1 MFAMTNS
8 GKFYSLLLVIPSLL
22 ILSSCVATQEDVGG
36 LYARQNKLEARMDRM
51 SSEMEVIKNKNF
63 GANAGSS
70 NVDDQLFQLQTKV
83 DDLERSISDINS
95 RVSNLN
101 KDIQNLNKRVSTVS
115 SQTQA
120 MQKTSA
126 QSVNKTEEVPTPT
139 AEPELSD
146 FDKGYRNLGEGK
158 YKLAREQ
165 FNSYIKNNPDSSKV
179 PDSLF
184 WIADSYY
191 RQGNYEEAI
200 LAYQK
205 LIDSYPK
212 DSRVPL
218 AYLKQGLSLRNL
230 GKKDEAKLFFE
241 TLVDKFPN
249 SEEAQQAKKNLE
261 ELEAEE

>member
-1 MFAMTNS
+1 MINLRKLYTLFLTVLCVLIMS
-8 GKFYSLLLVIPSLL
+8 G
-22 ILSSCVATQEDVGG
+22 CVATQEDVGG
-36 LYARQNKLEARMDRM
+36 LYARQNKLEARMERL
-51 SSEMEVIKNKNF
+51 SQEMDVIKKKNF
-63 GANAGSS
+63 GVDSGSANAG
-70 NVDDQLFQLQTKV
+70 DQIFQLQTKV
-83 DDLERSISDINS
+83 DDLERNISDIDS
-95 RVSNLN
+95 GLSSL
-101 KDIQNLNKRVSTVS
+101 QNDVQKLNKRVSTVS
-115 SQTQA
+115 SQ
-120 MQKTSA
+120 A
-126 QSVNKTEEVPTPT
+126 QSLQKNAAAKSQQKTEEVST
-139 AEPELSD
+139 APKEPELND

-165 FNSYIKNNPDSSKV
+165 FNSYIKNNPDSTKV
-179 PDSLF
+179 PDSVF

-218 AYLKQGLSLRNL
+218 AYLKQGLSLRKL
-230 GKKDEAKLFFE
+230 DKKDEAKLFFE
-241 TLVDKFPN
+241 TLVDKYPD